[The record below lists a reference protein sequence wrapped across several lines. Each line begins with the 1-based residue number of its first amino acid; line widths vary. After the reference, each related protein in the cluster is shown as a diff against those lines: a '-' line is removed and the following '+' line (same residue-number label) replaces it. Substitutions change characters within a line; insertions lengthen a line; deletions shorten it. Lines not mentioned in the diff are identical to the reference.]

1 MIIRKAT
8 LDDIEGIYEVEEDCF
23 SVPWSRNSIKM
34 DLMEAE
40 RTLYFVLEENQEI
53 VGYGGAWIV
62 LDEGQITN
70 IAVKNKYRR
79 SGNGAVL
86 VRKLVRELFK
96 KGMTEIFLEVR
107 QSNTAALVLYR
118 RFGFSVKGIRK
129 NYYTDPIEDAYIM
142 SLGKEEQDI

>member
-118 RFGFSVKGIRK
+118 RFGFSVKGVRK